1 MKMLINDELA
11 NAVVGTLIEVSSRS
25 WGNPA
30 ERMIAV
36 RDDDNPFVDTIVRC
50 FCRNF
55 EDAEILV
62 DSTVIV
68 YRNRVYPFNIRR
80 DI

>member
-1 MKMLINDELA
+1 MYINDELA

-25 WGNPA
+25 WGNPS
-30 ERMIAV
+30 ERMIAI
-36 RDDDNPFVDTIVRC
+36 RDDDNPFVHTIVRC

-68 YRNRVYPFNIRR
+68 YRNHVYPFNIRR